1 MTNNDGLQSIISLV
15 GDYHGVLDRN
25 ESLACN
31 LGARSLGP
39 ILIKRFERMFD
50 APPRVI
56 VNHGKE
62 GTQVTWLDVADF
74 ARNKPE
80 QFALERNSMGQ
91 QTCQFWTK
99 QCQVQISEDDYVLIS
114 SGIPQ
119 RLIPPQPI
127 VQDEENELG
136 TLEILEKNLNGI
148 IHLADQ
154 VAAKARQLN
163 HRMRSRKTAILDRRA
178 SDAEVSYTAANAA
191 NASSNNMHN
200 GNSMT
205 NSPVGFV
212 AVNNRQHIDAN
223 SDLSRSGA
231 SQSTHNDLM
240 SRFFTINEKNG
251 KPASS
256 HSMPDEPRR
265 APTTTPQ
272 SNTNTPHH
280 STRPSLAHLQ
290 SMHSQHQSSSHLDF
304 SLTDSFA
311 PNQAVAQAAAMSA
324 LGIPASLAGLP
335 SLQQTQP
342 SHLQTPQPPT
352 PSVAPAAAPFAPSS
366 ALNTPPVKDE
376 GPYKSQMVQRMEQ
389 LKKGEI
395 IFPPCDRCRRLH
407 MDCTKN
413 LTACAGCT
421 KKHAKCSWREVQET
435 ELLNSVP
442 PINPSTPMNL
452 DEAVGPGAMVDPQL
466 KDRSKGHVDGGHT
479 LPAFSDVASAH
490 SYGHQHLNGMNGRSM
505 SYQRPI
511 SSRSSSG
518 NGHGGGFDPQILN
531 ADTSTPNGH
540 HSHGMQSPLDPATA
554 ASLAAAAQAVSSRD
568 GSESNERKARDS
580 QRDKMGM
587 GVGAVVA

>member
-1 MTNNDGLQSIISLV
+1 M

-74 ARNKPE
+74 ARNKPD

-163 HRMRSRKTAILDRRA
+163 HRMRARKQAILDRRA
-178 SDAEVSYTAANAA
+178 SDAEVSYTAAHAA
-191 NASSNNMHN
+191 NATPNNVHN

-212 AVNNRQHIDAN
+212 AVNSRQHIDSH

-240 SRFFTINEKNG
+240 NRFFTMNDKSA
-251 KPASS
+251 KPVS
-256 HSMPDEPRR
+256 HSISEDLRR
-265 APTTTPQ
+265 PPITTPQ
-272 SNTNTPHH
+272 SSTPQH

-290 SMHSQHQSSSHLDF
+290 SMHSQHQSNSHLEF

-335 SLQQTQP
+335 SLQQTHP
-342 SHLQTPQPPT
+342 SHLQTQPPT
-352 PSVAPAAAPFAPSS
+352 PSGTASAAPFAPSS
-366 ALNTPPVKDE
+366 AMHTPPVKDE

-435 ELLNSVP
+435 ELLNSIP
-442 PINPSTPMNL
+442 PINPSTPMAI
-452 DEAVGPGAMVDPQL
+452 DEAVGSGAMVDPQL
-466 KDRSKGHVDGGHT
+466 KDRSKGHADGGHT
-479 LPAFSDVASAH
+479 LPAFSDVQSAH
-490 SYGHQHLNGMNGRSM
+490 SYSHHLNGMNGRTM

-568 GSESNERKARDS
+568 GSEGNDRRARDN